1 MSLANA
7 DKHICKG
14 LWTREEGKEKSV
26 IEFVMTNTEHLNSI
40 KEMIINETKEYA
52 TYRLSNV
59 MLLKIDFHTETIQTK
74 EHKIITAKGY
84 KEYREHLEQL
94 EISTLKAT
102 GQIQNSY
109 DKWCE
114 VVEQSIKRVTKK
126 KIKTLNENE
135 EKLKKRKELNLCQE
149 ILKIKQVI
157 L

>member
-7 DKHICKG
+7 DKHKCKG

-114 VVEQSIKRVTKK
+114 VVEQSIKRFTKK
-126 KIKTLNENE
+126 HNKTHT
-135 EKLKKRKELNLCQE
+135 KRD
-149 ILKIKQVI
+149 IKQLMKMKKNVRKD
-157 L
+157 